1 MATVSF
7 SGLEWALLGS
17 KMIRN
22 LVVNSLVLT
31 LVGMSAVRAA
41 THVADSSTGI
51 EVDFEGNQV
60 FTADQLR
67 IAMTSTATSNQP
79 RKGPTLAGELEKGL
93 ERLREFLS
101 AHGYLE
107 PRIGKPQ
114 VEESGV
120 GVIVRVRLEE
130 GPLYRLG
137 EVKVT
142 GDTVFSEEQIIQA
155 LDIKQGDPF
164 SGEAV
169 RTWFEKLK
177 HVYASQGYINWIPI
191 PRQVLKAAS
200 SESPEGAVD
209 LAIDMEEGSRFL
221 IRRIEFTG
229 NSLAGEQLLRQRLQI
244 REGEIFV
251 PTSLETSL
259 EQINQLNLFEK
270 MRSEDLD
277 LRLDMA
283 GGQLDIIIPI
293 RDRIRP

>member
-1 MATVSF
+1 M
-7 SGLEWALLGS
+7 EWASWGS
-17 KMIRN
+17 EMIRK
-22 LVVNSLVLT
+22 LLLLNSLLLVP
-31 LVGMSAVRAA
+31 VGMSVVRAA
-41 THVADSSTGI
+41 IHVADSNTGI

-60 FTADQLR
+60 FTTDQLR
-67 IAMTSTATSNQP
+67 IAMTSATTSNQP
-79 RKGPTLAGELEKGL
+79 INGPTFARGLEKGL
-93 ERLREFLS
+93 ERLRQFLI

-107 PRIGKPQ
+107 PRIDKPQ

-120 GVIVRVRLEE
+120 GVIVRVLLEE

-142 GDTVFSEEQIIQA
+142 GATVFSEEQIIQA

-177 HVYASQGYINWIPI
+177 HMYANQGYINWTPI

-209 LAIDMEEGSRFL
+209 LTIDMEEGSRFL

-229 NSLAGEQLLRQRLQI
+229 NILAGEQLLRQRLQI
-244 REGEIFV
+244 REGEVFV

-259 EQINQLNLFEK
+259 EQVNQLSLFEK
-270 MRSEDLD
+270 MRTEDVD

>member
-79 RKGPTLAGELEKGL
+79 RKRPTLAGELEKGL

-177 HVYASQGYINWIPI
+177 HIYASQGYINWTPI

-270 MRSEDLD
+270 MRSEDVD

>member
-1 MATVSF
+1 
-7 SGLEWALLGS
+7 
-17 KMIRN
+17 MIRN

-177 HVYASQGYINWIPI
+177 HIYASQGYINWTPI

-229 NSLAGEQLLRQRLQI
+229 NSLAGEQLLRQQLQI

-270 MRSEDLD
+270 MRSEDVD